1 MLKLFQVCFV
11 TGVLYTVISF
21 ILGHLLDFAGVGGDV
36 DMDVDIDL
44 DAGSGIDF
52 DGISDVDGINHGDM
66 SGATVSPLKPVTI
79 AAFITVFGGVGM
91 IFIGNGYNAL
101 IALAAAICLGLT
113 VSYMLYRFIIIPLTR
128 AQNTSAVPQAE
139 LMGSLAYATLSMKD
153 KDFGKIHYSVGG
165 NTYSAPAK
173 SVDGKLIA
181 KGVPVVIIEINKNT
195 FYVKEVKGGNL

>member
-1 MLKLFQVCFV
+1 
-11 TGVLYTVISF
+11 
-21 ILGHLLDFAGVGGDV
+21 
-36 DMDVDIDL
+36 
-44 DAGSGIDF
+44 
-52 DGISDVDGINHGDM
+52 
-66 SGATVSPLKPVTI
+66 
-79 AAFITVFGGVGM
+79 
-91 IFIGNGYNAL
+91 
-101 IALAAAICLGLT
+101 
-113 VSYMLYRFIIIPLTR
+113 MLYRFIIIPLTR